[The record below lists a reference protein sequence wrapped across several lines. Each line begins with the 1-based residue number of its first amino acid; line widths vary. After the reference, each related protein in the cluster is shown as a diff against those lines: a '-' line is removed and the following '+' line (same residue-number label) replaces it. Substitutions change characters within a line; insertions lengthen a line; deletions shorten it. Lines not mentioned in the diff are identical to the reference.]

1 MHVDYVRGA
10 LSPTLAAE
18 VDAFA
23 ASAACPHY
31 MQATGWHDV
40 ASHASD
46 GGQLDVRYLL
56 ARASPHGPLRGVARL
71 LRRRRGVLPSP
82 SAVIERGPV
91 VATLDDLTPVAAA
104 MLRAARWHGVDRL
117 RVQPYLAGDDS
128 DRAARALEAAGFE
141 RSAAFTGP
149 HTATL
154 RIALAGVARADIF
167 AGSERSDLRRHARKA
182 REAGVVVRRGD
193 ARDLVQLAT
202 LYAQMMA
209 GQGGSDHPPAYF
221 AALGPL
227 LAREQ
232 AALLVAEH
240 DGALEASVV
249 VCRHARQVTFH
260 LGATSA
266 TRRPYKKMLLPLM
279 AAAEWAH
286 DVGAEVFDLGGVPRP
301 EDDDPK
307 RRAIAQFKFDFA
319 RTPVPITPVMF
330 ARPTAIGEAA
340 RWLAARARGLR
351 RGG

>member
-1 MHVDYVRGA
+1 
-10 LSPTLAAE
+10 
-18 VDAFA
+18 
-23 ASAACPHY
+23 

-117 RVQPYLAGDDS
+117 RVQPYLAATTATAP
-128 DRAARALEAAGFE
+128 RARWRRRAS
-141 RSAAFTGP
+141 SAAPPSRAP

-209 GQGGSDHPPAYF
+209 GQGGSDSPAGV
-221 AALGPL
+221 LRR
-227 LAREQ
+227 AR
-232 AALLVAEH
+232 
-240 DGALEASVV
+240 
-249 VCRHARQVTFH
+249 
-260 LGATSA
+260 
-266 TRRPYKKMLLPLM
+266 
-279 AAAEWAH
+279 AAA
-286 DVGAEVFDLGGVPRP
+286 GA
-301 EDDDPK
+301 
-307 RRAIAQFKFDFA
+307 
-319 RTPVPITPVMF
+319 
-330 ARPTAIGEAA
+330 
-340 RWLAARARGLR
+340 
-351 RGG
+351 